1 MIRIANTRNANEA
14 TTLTTGCRWEEWTD
28 EDLLQEFRCTGIR
41 DAFEELV
48 HRYEKEL
55 YNYLYG
61 RLRNADDA
69 EDAFQK
75 TFLAVL
81 KECDKFDASREFR
94 PWLYRI
100 ASNKAKDYH
109 RAKKILSIDAPLGGD
124 DDACTIADG
133 IEGTE
138 PAPYE
143 DPIER
148 ETIGKVREAVAELPE
163 QMRQAVY
170 MVYFQGFSY
179 RDVAEAIGVH
189 PSTVSLRLAHAV
201 TKLNYMLKS
210 VG

>member
-1 MIRIANTRNANEA
+1 MIRIANTRNTNEG

-28 EDLLQEFRCTGIR
+28 EDLLLEFRYTGVR
-41 DAFEELV
+41 EAFEELV

-61 RLRNADDA
+61 CLRNADNA

-100 ASNKAKDYH
+100 ASNKVKDCH
-109 RAKKILSIDAPLGGD
+109 RAKKHVSIDAPLGD

-133 IEGTE
+133 IEGSE
-138 PAPYE
+138 PAPFE
-143 DPIER
+143 DQMDR
-148 ETIGKVREAVAELPE
+148 EIIGKVHEAVAELPE

-179 RDVAEAIGVH
+179 REVAETIGVH
-189 PSTVSLRLAHAV
+189 TSTVSLRLKHAV
-201 TKLNYMLKS
+201 EKLNYMLKS